1 MSQKPHADWPQAVAS
16 ATVFGAQHETNFE
29 TNVPGVPLLHT
40 APHRGPRL
48 LPPPVP
54 SAQCTGQL
62 AGRASCGVSTG
73 SSTPSSALPAPLQAV
88 YTALSPSGPR
98 SWEGPGHGGSPP
110 RTLGLPAPEWAA
122 PWAPLWTRLPG
133 RKAGDLLCGWGRSES
148 RCTRKVG
155 LAGRQ
160 VATGTMR
167 T

>member
-1 MSQKPHADWPQAVAS
+1 MSQGFLCFTRLP
-16 ATVFGAQHETNFE
+16 T
-29 TNVPGVPLLHT
+29 T
-40 APHRGPRL
+40 APPA
-48 LPPPVP
+48 P
-54 SAQCTGQL
+54 SARSVSTGHRA
-62 AGRASCGVSTG
+62 AGRPGILCVSTG
-73 SSTPSSALPAPLQAV
+73 SSTPSSALPAPLRAV

-110 RTLGLPAPEWAA
+110 RTLGLPAPEQAA

-148 RCTRKVG
+148 RRTRKVG

-160 VATGTMR
+160 AAATGSMR